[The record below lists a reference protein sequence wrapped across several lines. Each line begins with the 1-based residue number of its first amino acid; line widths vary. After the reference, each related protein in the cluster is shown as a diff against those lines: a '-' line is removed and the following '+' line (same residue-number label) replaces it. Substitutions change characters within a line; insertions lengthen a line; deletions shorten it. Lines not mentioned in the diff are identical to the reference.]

1 MGRSVRAAAIAA
13 AMLISLPAAAF
24 ADTGATAHPGA
35 VAAVDCPAPGAGAG
49 PAGSDP
55 AGTAPGA
62 GTAPDAGSAPDAGT
76 AAGGGSAPDAGTAQ
90 GGGSAPDAGS
100 AADAGAAAGGGSAP
114 DAGSAAGG
122 AGAGSGPDAGGGDG
136 TAGTGKPGGTGTSA
150 AGAAGSEIV
159 PEAPGDGTGS
169 GCSGDSGPGPDAGSG
184 SGDGSDFGSGSG
196 DAAPGPG
203 DDPAPG
209 DGPGS
214 GGATGTGAAPG
225 PGGDPGPGDDAAGS
239 GGAPVSPGGTT
250 DPATDPADCDP
261 AATPDDP
268 AAPATPSD
276 PAGPSDPAEPGA
288 YAGADTSAATAHG
301 WGEPDHVDEFDTEL
315 SGWNLYDGPG
325 HAGEGTR
332 SPAAASVEN
341 GILTIDG
348 DADGTTAGM
357 AWTGNSQKYGRWE
370 GRVRAPESDPTYNA
384 LLLLWPTAEDFPVG
398 GEIDFM
404 EMTDHTRQTTELFL
418 HYGEDNSQVQGE
430 VEIDGT
436 QWNNWAVEWTPD
448 SVVAYVNGEEW
459 WRTEDT
465 SILPPGPMHL
475 CIQLD
480 WFPDGDGEV
489 APSKM
494 EVDWVR
500 QYSLPESETTGAAEG
515 LVQDL
520 GERITEGVRDPV
532 QGAATR
538 APSGH

>member
-24 ADTGATAHPGA
+24 ADTGAAAHPGA
-35 VAAVDCPAPGAGAG
+35 VAAVDCPAPGAGAA

-55 AGTAPGA
+55 A

-76 AAGGGSAPDAGTAQ
+76 AVGGGSAPG
-90 GGGSAPDAGS
+90 AGS
-100 AADAGAAAGGGSAP
+100 AV
-114 DAGSAAGG
+114 GG
-122 AGAGSGPDAGGGDG
+122 AGVGSGPDAGGGDG

-150 AGAAGSEIV
+150 AGAAGSEIA
-159 PEAPGDGTGS
+159 PEAPGEETGS
-169 GCSGDSGPGPDAGSG
+169 GGSGDSGPGPDAGSG
-184 SGDGSDFGSGSG
+184 PGDGSDFGSGPG
-196 DAAPGPG
+196 NAAPGPG

-214 GGATGTGAAPG
+214 GGATGPGAVPG
-225 PGGDPGPGDDAAGS
+225 PGDDPGPGYDAAGS
-239 GGAPVSPGGTT
+239 GGAQVSPGGTT
-250 DPATDPADCDP
+250 DRATTDPADCDP
-261 AATPDDP
+261 AATPPDDP

-276 PAGPSDPAEPGA
+276 LAGPSDPAGPSDLAAPGA

-480 WFPDGDGEV
+480 WFPDGDGGV

-515 LVQDL
+515 LVQTL
-520 GERITEGVRDPV
+520 GERITEGIRDPV